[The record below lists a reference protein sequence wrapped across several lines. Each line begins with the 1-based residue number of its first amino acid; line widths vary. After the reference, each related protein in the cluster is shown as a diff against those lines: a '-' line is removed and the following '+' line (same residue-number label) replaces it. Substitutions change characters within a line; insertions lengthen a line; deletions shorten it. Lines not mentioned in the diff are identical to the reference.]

1 VKSGSIRV
9 AVGRIRLDLPGA
21 SSLKEKRKVIKPLVQ
36 RLRDRFG
43 VSAAEVGHQDV
54 WHSAVVAVAAVGSDA
69 SELDSLMHDV
79 MRFATRNAD
88 AVVVDFGVEVLGVG
102 ELHARPPAG
111 REETVP
117 DVGGIEEMWLGEE
130 ER

>member
-43 VSAAEVGHQDV
+43 VSAAEVGHLDV
-54 WHSAVVAVAAVGSDA
+54 WHSAVVAVAAVGAEA

-79 MRFATRNAD
+79 MRFASRNAD

-102 ELHARPPAG
+102 EIHARAPAE
-111 REETVP
+111 REDAAPE
-117 DVGGIEEMWLGEE
+117 VGAIEEMWLGED

>member
-1 VKSGSIRV
+1 MKGGSIRV

-21 SSLKEKRKVIKPLVQ
+21 ASLKEKRKVVKPLVQ

-43 VSAAEVGHQDV
+43 VSAAEVGHQDI
-54 WHSAVVAVAAVGSDA
+54 WHSAVVAVAAVGSDTA
-69 SELDSLMHDV
+69 ELDSLMHDV

-102 ELHARPPAG
+102 ELHVRAPG
-111 REETVP
+111 EREEAAP
-117 DVGGIEEMWLGEE
+117 DVGSIEEMWLGEDE
-130 ER
+130 G

>member
-1 VKSGSIRV
+1 MKSGSIRV

-43 VSAAEVGHQDV
+43 VSAAEVGLHDV

-69 SELDSLMHDV
+69 SELDGLVHDA
-79 MRFATRNAD
+79 MRFATRHAD
-88 AVVVDFGVEVLGVG
+88 AVVVDFRVEVLAVG
-102 ELHARPPAG
+102 ELQARPPAG
-111 REETVP
+111 RDEATP

>member
-1 VKSGSIRV
+1 MKSGSIRV

-21 SSLKEKRKVIKPLVQ
+21 TSLKAKRKVIKPLVQ

-43 VSAAEVGHQDV
+43 VSAAEVGHHDV

-102 ELHARPPAG
+102 EVHARPTAG
-111 REETVP
+111 RDQAGT
-117 DVGGIEEMWLGEE
+117 DLAGIEEKWLGEE